1 MVAGEEVFE
10 ALTAEDAPTSVWN
23 HQMESEEYAL
33 SKNDESIEVASYQ
46 TELEGSWVYDE
57 LKQVRNFH
65 GGFKYGQA
73 AGFQS
78 GLIGHITKGKE
89 PWTLRNRNVSEKT
102 HQHRSSNQLSIET

>member
-46 TELEGSWVYDE
+46 SELEDSWVYDE
-57 LKQVRNFH
+57 LKQVH
-65 GGFKYGQA
+65 VI
-73 AGFQS
+73 S
-78 GLIGHITKGKE
+78 LIFFI
-89 PWTLRNRNVSEKT
+89 
-102 HQHRSSNQLSIET
+102 SSYSNLNKNKKKMIRYATFMVDSSTDKQRDSFNLD